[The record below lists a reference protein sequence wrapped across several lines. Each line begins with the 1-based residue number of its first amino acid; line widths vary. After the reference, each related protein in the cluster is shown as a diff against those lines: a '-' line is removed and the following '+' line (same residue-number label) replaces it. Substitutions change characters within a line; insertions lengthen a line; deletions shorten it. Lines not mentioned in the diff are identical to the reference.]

1 MYSLQFIITFQ
12 FSSNISYRSTVNTQ
26 SIDCKI
32 NLTNSTKFLVIIIE
46 LSLTWKKNIDHINS
60 KLNSLG
66 YILCS
71 LWYVLSLKNIKQIY
85 IYVHSV
91 LNYGIIF
98 WGNSSHIRTIFI
110 TQKRI
115 VIIITQ
121 AKARDSCQAMFS
133 KLGIL
138 TLYFQYIFSILM
150 FVVKHKDIFTFNVE
164 LHKINTRHKL
174 DLHVPSGNLTTVQ
187 KWVYYSAIT
196 LLNSLPLRTKKVA
209 HNANK
214 YKHELKKFL
223 VKKLFYSVEQYMD
236 RDATYDIGVLLNS
249 ILIEM
254 LHMVLVLCWTV
265 YW

>member
-1 MYSLQFIITFQ
+1 L
-12 FSSNISYRSTVNTQ
+12 
-26 SIDCKI
+26 KI
-32 NLTNSTKFLVIIIE
+32 
-46 LSLTWKKNIDHINS
+46 
-60 KLNSLG
+60 
-66 YILCS
+66 
-71 LWYVLSLKNIKQIY
+71 IKQIY

-164 LHKINTRHKL
+164 LHKINTHHKL

-187 KWVYYSAIT
+187 K
-196 LLNSLPLRTKKVA
+196 
-209 HNANK
+209 
-214 YKHELKKFL
+214 
-223 VKKLFYSVEQYMD
+223 
-236 RDATYDIGVLLNS
+236 
-249 ILIEM
+249 
-254 LHMVLVLCWTV
+254 
-265 YW
+265 